1 MCAAPGGKTT
11 ALGQLMG
18 DSGLIIALERSGS
31 KVYPHV
37 LLWTMYTL
45 LPCCCPC
52 AVAGCV
58 TMERLEYLPT
68 MMTTTVPA
76 RPWVAAALMKFIGI
90 YLGL

>member
-11 ALGQLMG
+11 AIGQLMG

-31 KVYPHV
+31 KVYPHPFEDS
-37 LLWTMYTL
+37 YTL
-45 LPCCCPC
+45 LRVVVPC

-58 TMERLEYLPT
+58 SIERLEYLPT

-76 RPWVAAALMKFIGI
+76 RPWVAALLMKFIRI